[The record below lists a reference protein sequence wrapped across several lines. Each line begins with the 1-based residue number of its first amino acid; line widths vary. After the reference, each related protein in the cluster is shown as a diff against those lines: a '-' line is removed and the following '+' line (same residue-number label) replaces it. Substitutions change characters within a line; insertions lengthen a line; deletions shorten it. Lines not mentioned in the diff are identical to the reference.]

1 MGENRGDLK
10 QTAKPK
16 QKQPCPCGSGKLY
29 KNCCFLKERKRRA
42 RLVKQAR
49 WLITRIAVVVVLVL
63 LVYGISQIGPSIAFT
78 DRDLGMINFSGLNT
92 DKKEEVL
99 VAANRAACTCGCGMN
114 LAQCVA
120 TDSTCPI
127 RSSNIQR
134 IVNMIGEA
142 KQ

>member
-42 RLVKQAR
+42 RLVKQSKRLIR
-49 WLITRIAVVVVLVL
+49 WIAVVGVLVL
-63 LVYGISQIGPSIAFT
+63 LVYGISQMGPSIAFT

-99 VAANRAACTCGCGMN
+99 VAANRAACTCGCGMK

-127 RSSNIQR
+127 RSSNIQQ
-134 IVNMIGEA
+134 IANMVEDA

>member
-1 MGENRGDLK
+1 M
-10 QTAKPK
+10 
-16 QKQPCPCGSGKLY
+16 
-29 KNCCFLKERKRRA
+29 
-42 RLVKQAR
+42 KQAR

>member
-1 MGENRGDLK
+1 MGEDRGDLK

-29 KNCCFLKERKRRA
+29 NNCCFLKERKRRA